1 MSIPG
6 SANPLLLASAAAAP
20 TGYEIER
27 SLRFNSA
34 DSAYLNRTPSSAGN
48 RKTWTWSGW
57 VKKNKSVRGVLFGGG
72 TTQSDAGFSSIE
84 FESDDTLR
92 VTGWNTLWAKSEAV
106 YRDYSAWAHV
116 VVSFNSTESSAANQ
130 IKLYVNGQQITKAT
144 ENALTQNADYG
155 INQTARHTIGAI
167 SEDANP
173 KSDFYLADVQFIDGQ
188 ALAPTDFGEF
198 DDNGVWQP
206 IEYAAS
212 GPNDGTTWSNSC
224 SGTIYSASLG
234 YANAFDGSLATY
246 SHAANGNTI
255 TFTPSS
261 AIPVSS
267 SVRIFCALGSITGS
281 TGTADVTING
291 TSYVSTANTNRSD
304 GYFTVTGITSI
315 TSITWERAA
324 DNDLVAVS
332 AIEVDGVT
340 LIDGDTAN
348 IGANGFHLPFSDN
361 STAAALGTDTSGNGN
376 TWTVNNISV
385 TAGAG
390 NDSLVDVPTN
400 GTETDTGVG
409 GEVRGNY
416 ATLNPLDKASIT
428 TSNGNLDFTHAGT
441 TGNWQMIRG
450 TIGVTSGKWYW
461 ETTVTDTET
470 ILGIATGAASIAND
484 RYVGNDAYGW
494 GYSGI
499 NGQKLNN
506 GSGSSYGNSYTS
518 GDVIGVAFDA
528 DAGSLYFYKNGTVQN
543 SGTAAFTGL
552 TSGPY
557 FPAFS
562 IRDTGHTS
570 SINAGQRAFA
580 YSAPSGYKA
589 LCTANLDDPTIADGS
604 TAMDVV
610 TYTGNGSTQTISG
623 LDFSPDFVW
632 IKGRSNARNNNL
644 YDTVRGAT
652 NYLTSDTTNAEN
664 TSSDL
669 LTTFNS
675 DGFSLGNNVTAN
687 GSSEAYVSWTW
698 DAGSSTVTNNEGSIT
713 SQVRANPSAG
723 FSVVTYTGTGSSA
736 TIGHGLNA
744 VPYLIITKRR
754 SDTSSWGVQF
764 LGLGTNYME
773 LQATTANSSSDALAA
788 WNNTNPTSSVF
799 TVNTKGST
807 NLNGSTYVAYCFA
820 PVEGYSA
827 FGSYVGNG
835 SSDGPMVFTNFRP
848 RWIMFKRTDAAGHW
862 IVFDS
867 ARNTY
872 NEIDAA
878 LRPNVS
884 DPESTTYGRF
894 DLLSNGVKIRTTDI
908 GTNASSGT
916 YIYAAFAEN
925 PFKYARAR

>member
-1 MSIPG
+1 MGGGIG
-6 SANPLLLASAAAAP
+6 YYVFTAAD
-20 TGYEIER
+20 TGYEIAR

-34 DSAYLNRTPSSAGN
+34 DSAYLNRTPSTAGN
-48 RKTWTWSGW
+48 RKTWTWAGW
-57 VKKNKSVRGVLFGGG
+57 VMKVDVSGFDPIFSAGVNPWTDIG
-72 TTQSDAGFSSIE
+72 
-84 FESDDTLR
+84 
-92 VTGWNTLWAKSEAV
+92 
-106 YRDYSAWAHV
+106 
-116 VVSFNSTESSAANQ
+116 FNSD
-130 IKLYVNGQQITKAT
+130 KLRCVL
-144 ENALTQNADYG
+144 NAG
-155 INQTARHTIGAI
+155 SGEIGAI
-167 SEDANP
+167 SNSVFRDPSAWYHIVFAVDTTQAVAADRIKFYVNGISVSHVAGASGYP
-173 KSDFYLADVQFIDGQ
+173 TQNYDTYVNSTTTHRINADGQVSGGGIRFADCYLADVHFIDGQ
-188 ALAPTDFGEF
+188 ALDPTSFGVF
-198 DDNGVWQP
+198 DANGVWQP
-206 IEYAAS
+206 IEY
-212 GPNDGTTWSNSC
+212 
-224 SGTIYSASLG
+224 
-234 YANAFDGSLATY
+234 
-246 SHAANGNTI
+246 
-255 TFTPSS
+255 
-261 AIPVSS
+261 
-267 SVRIFCALGSITGS
+267 
-281 TGTADVTING
+281 TGTYG
-291 TSYVSTANTNRSD
+291 T
-304 GYFTVTGITSI
+304 
-315 TSITWERAA
+315 
-324 DNDLVAVS
+324 
-332 AIEVDGVT
+332 
-340 LIDGDTAN
+340 
-348 IGANGFHLPFSDN
+348 NGFHLPFSDN
-361 STAAALGTDTSGNGN
+361 STTAALGTDTSGNDN
-376 TWTVNNISV
+376 DWTVNNIFTSTIAISGAELSTNNTGGNTITSPNSAFDGITSTYARVSLPTGGSRGLVWTPTSPYTVSSSLRVYWSSWTSTTYNLGYVYVNDINQGQVPSNLNGWYDVGFIGTLNKLELRSV
-385 TAGAG
+385 YVSGGGHHISLAAIEIDGAIISASEI
-390 NDSLVDVPTN
+390 DSLFDSPTN
-400 GTETDTGVG
+400 GTQEDTGAG
-409 GEVRGNY
+409 GEVVGNY
-416 ATLNPLDKASIT
+416 CTWNPLDFQGIT
-428 TSNGNLDFTHAGT
+428 LSNGNLDTYHST
-441 TGNWQMIRG
+441 STWLTGRSSFGMS
-450 TIGVTSGKWYW
+450 SGKWYW
-461 ETTVTDTET
+461 ETTAGTGISTTTTYDVAQVGISKSGVTGE
-470 ILGIATGAASIAND
+470 LLLSPTGWSYYSLNGHK
-484 RYVGNDAYGW
+484 GN
-494 GYSGI
+494 SG
-499 NGQKLNN
+499 GV
-506 GSGSSYGNSYTS
+506 SYGATWEA
-518 GDVIGVAFDA
+518 GDVIGIAFDA
-528 DAGSLYFYKNGTVQN
+528 DNGTLTFYKNNTSQGV
-543 SGTAAFTGL
+543 AFTGL

-557 FPAFS
+557 FPAIS
-562 IRDTGHTS
+562 QYSTS
-570 SINAGQRAFA
+570 GSSCVTNFGQRAFA
-580 YSAPSGYKA
+580 YSAPSGFKA
-589 LCTANLDDPTIADGS
+589 LCTSNLPTPTIADGS
-604 TAMDVV
+604 DYMDVV

-925 PFKYARAR
+925 PFKTARAR